1 MFLLFLK
8 SIHIFLSIYFE
19 AFSLRAIK
27 TNPLSLNRLIFLLVL
42 FPLLLCLQIIHFF
55 GFFIDDILFRKY
67 RAHPCNHLLFIIGI
81 PRSGTT
87 YIHRS
92 LAQSKETTTLSTWE
106 AVLAPSIFEKKCLCA
121 LASLDNYIGQPFKK
135 TINRLI
141 QFLSGD
147 FQNVHSVSI
156 DAAEE
161 DYLTLLPIGA
171 CAILIFAFPH
181 SPALKSL
188 LNFETMNAREKTII
202 LKFYHKNI
210 QRHLYHQGADL
221 LFLSKN
227 AAFCTWLPDLKAHFP
242 SAKFILSVRKPETA
256 IPSQLKALNLARKL
270 FGTDPKGGLTQS
282 IILDAF
288 KKNYRALVNFL
299 GDTPEVNRQL
309 IHQEALRLD
318 SESILQ
324 QALKALALNISLAA
338 DKTKNNECMQ
348 SSPHVKITQLDKD
361 PIDPSL
367 QKSYEELKMIA
378 PLVPMHS
385 QLGSEMKAKQQYN
398 YRETRP

>member
-1 MFLLFLK
+1 MLLLFFK
-8 SIHIFLSIYFE
+8 SIQGFLSIYFE
-19 AFSLRAIK
+19 AFSPRAIK
-27 TNPLSLNRLIFLLVL
+27 ANPLSLNRLIFLLVL

-55 GFFIDDILFRKY
+55 GFFLDDIFFRKY
-67 RAHPCNHLLFIIGI
+67 RAHSCDNLLFIIGI

-87 YIHRS
+87 YLHRS

-121 LASLDNYIGQPFKK
+121 LANLDNYIGQPFKK

-171 CAILIFAFPH
+171 CAILIFAFPQ
-181 SPALKSL
+181 SPALQNL
-188 LNFETMNAREKTII
+188 LNFETMNVREKTTI
-202 LKFYHKNI
+202 LKFYRKNI
-210 QRHLYHQGADL
+210 QRHLYHRGADR

-256 IPSQLKALNLARKL
+256 IPSQLKALNSARKL
-270 FGTDPKGGLTQS
+270 FGTAPKGSLTQS

-299 GDTPEVNRQL
+299 GNTPEANRQL

-324 QALKALALNISLAA
+324 QALEALALNISLAS
-338 DKTKNNECMQ
+338 DKTKNSECVQ
-348 SSPHVKITQLDKD
+348 SRPPVKITQPDKD

-367 QKSYEELKMIA
+367 RESYEELKTIA
-378 PLVPMHS
+378 PIAPMHS
-385 QLGSEMKAKQQYN
+385 QLGSQMEAEQQ
-398 YRETRP
+398 

>member
-1 MFLLFLK
+1 MLLLFFK
-8 SIHIFLSIYFE
+8 SIQGFLSIYFE
-19 AFSLRAIK
+19 AFSPRAIK
-27 TNPLSLNRLIFLLVL
+27 ANPLSLNRLIFLLVL

-55 GFFIDDILFRKY
+55 GFFLDDIFFRKY
-67 RAHPCNHLLFIIGI
+67 RAHSCDNLLFIIGI

-87 YIHRS
+87 YLHRS

-121 LASLDNYIGQPFKK
+121 LANLDNYIGQPFKK

-171 CAILIFAFPH
+171 CAILIFAFPQ
-181 SPALKSL
+181 SPALQNL
-188 LNFETMNAREKTII
+188 LNFETMNVREKTTI
-202 LKFYHKNI
+202 LKFYRKNI
-210 QRHLYHQGADL
+210 QRHLYHRGADR

-256 IPSQLKALNLARKL
+256 IPSQLKALNSARKL
-270 FGTDPKGGLTQS
+270 FGTDPKGSLTQS

-299 GDTPEVNRQL
+299 GNTPEANRQL

-324 QALKALALNISLAA
+324 QALEALALNISLAS
-338 DKTKNNECMQ
+338 DKTKNSECVQ
-348 SSPHVKITQLDKD
+348 SRPPVKITQPDKD

-367 QKSYEELKMIA
+367 RESYEELKTIA
-378 PLVPMHS
+378 PIAPMHS
-385 QLGSEMKAKQQYN
+385 QLGSQMEAEQQ
-398 YRETRP
+398 

>member
-1 MFLLFLK
+1 MLLLFFK
-8 SIHIFLSIYFE
+8 SIQGFLSIYFE
-19 AFSLRAIK
+19 AFSPRAIK
-27 TNPLSLNRLIFLLVL
+27 ANPLSLNRLIFLLVL

-55 GFFIDDILFRKY
+55 GFFLDDIFFRKY
-67 RAHPCNHLLFIIGI
+67 RAHSCDNLLFIIGI

-87 YIHRS
+87 YLHRS

-171 CAILIFAFPH
+171 CAILIFAFPQ
-181 SPALKSL
+181 SPALRNL
-188 LNFETMNAREKTII
+188 LNFETMNAREKTTI
-202 LKFYHKNI
+202 LKFYRKNI
-210 QRHLYHQGADL
+210 QRHLYHRGADR

-256 IPSQLKALNLARKL
+256 IPSQLKALNSARKL
-270 FGTDPKGGLTQS
+270 FGTDPKGSLTQS

-299 GDTPEVNRQL
+299 GNTPEANRQL

-324 QALKALALNISLAA
+324 QALEALALNISLAS
-338 DKTKNNECMQ
+338 DKTKNSECVQ
-348 SSPHVKITQLDKD
+348 STPPVKITQPDKD

-367 QKSYEELKMIA
+367 RESYEELKTIA
-378 PLVPMHS
+378 PIAPMHS
-385 QLGSEMKAKQQYN
+385 QLGSQMEAEQQ
-398 YRETRP
+398 